1 MARIYAA
8 VFAVV
13 GWWAVI
19 GQYVV
24 TYAGTPEAV
33 HYLSFFT
40 ILSNILVALTFSVA
54 ALAPHGSAGKLLL
67 RPPMATATA
76 LYITVTGLV
85 YYFMLAS
92 LYDLSG
98 WTKVYNSTL
107 HYALPPAYVLFWL
120 AFVQKGTLRLRH
132 ALWMLAAPMAYGV
145 YTLARGAMVAWYP
158 YPFLNAAEL
167 GYPRTFWNIGEF
179 LIIFIVGALAFLLLD
194 NVLGRFG
201 KALPHGKAG

>member
-13 GWWAVI
+13 GWWAII

-40 ILSNILVALTFSVA
+40 ILSNILVAVTFSVA
-54 ALAPHGSAGKLLL
+54 ALMPDSRVGRLLL
-67 RPPMATATA
+67 APPMATATA

-98 WTKVYNSTL
+98 WTKVYNSML

-120 AFVQKGTLRLRH
+120 AFVQKGTLRFRH
-132 ALWMLAAPMAYGV
+132 ALWMLAAPIAYGF
-145 YTLARGAMVAWYP
+145 YTLARGAIVAWYP
-158 YPFLNAAEL
+158 YPFIDAAEL

-179 LIIFIVGALAFLLLD
+179 LVIFVVGALVFWLFDRVFARMRKFASAQ
-194 NVLGRFG
+194 N
-201 KALPHGKAG
+201 